1 MRIQVRVKIHLDLDP
16 APDRVEH
23 GGKSCKANTCGFNNY
38 FAPFS
43 PSLFNDCVLRFHVGF
58 FDYITSDDSRIL
70 LFTLMLPFSH
80 FHVRIVIPLPPD
92 HHSTLTGCNTITT
105 RNQQTALPAAATAI
119 QGQVCNIPNCR
130 GVALVLRTMSYTLP
144 LLPGL
149 T

>member
-23 GGKSCKANTCGFNNY
+23 GGKSCKANTCGFSNY

-80 FHVRIVIPLPPD
+80 FHVRIVIPPPPPD

-105 RNQQTALPAAATAI
+105 RNQQHSLQQQQQFKDRSATSPTVE
-119 QGQVCNIPNCR
+119 GSRWCC
-130 GVALVLRTMSYTLP
+130 VL
-144 LLPGL
+144 
-149 T
+149 